1 MRRNKLTENQ
11 RELLSETVVDVG
23 KLVFGALALA
33 QTLSDKPLNF
43 YLFAFGLLYLV
54 ASVAIGISIAV
65 SKNASENTYLHLQI
79 KQLNEKQRK
88 LLVETIV
95 DIGKLVFATLVL
107 AQMFSD
113 KPLNFYLLAF
123 GLLYLVGSIVIGIS
137 ISESR
142 VERNKQWKPVS
153 SF

>member
-1 MRRNKLTENQ
+1 MWRKKLTENQ

-23 KLVFGALALA
+23 KLVFAALALA
-33 QTLSDKPLNF
+33 QTLSEKPLNF

-54 ASVAIGISIAV
+54 TSAAIGISISA
-65 SKNASENTYLHLQI
+65 SRNASERVYLHIQI
-79 KQLNEKQRK
+79 KKLNEKQRK
-88 LLVETIV
+88 LLSETIV

-123 GLLYLVGSIVIGIS
+123 GLLHLVVSVIIGMY

-142 VERNKQWKPVS
+142 KE
-153 SF
+153 